1 VLDALGLEP
10 LLDLRLRLG
19 EGTGAALALPIVRSA
34 LALLDDMASFEDAG
48 VTDAG
53 R

>member
-1 VLDALGLEP
+1 MEHRFFGNNRWLIRALA
-10 LLDLRLRLG
+10 
-19 EGTGAALALPIVRSA
+19 GAALALSIVQAS
-34 LALLDDMASFEDAG
+34 LAIVSEMSTFEDAG